1 MDVFFDWRWW
11 LIRKIN
17 TIWYKVSADL
27 KKEFDSEPIYNKEFL
42 KTEIKSH
49 GSEVTDFHDKKIPW
63 VDSDIFA

>member
-27 KKEFDSEPIYNKEFL
+27 KKEFDSEPICNKEFL

-49 GSEVTDFHDKKIPW
+49 GSEVTDFHDKKIPR